1 MTSIY
6 FRICLYLLGCFVIE
20 ADNPVQVLGRTLRE
34 IVLWP
39 KLIQNELRST
49 LSACLFQ
56 FFVTFF

>member
-20 ADNPVQVLGRTLRE
+20 ADNPVQVLGRTLRV

-39 KLIQNELRST
+39 KLIQNELRSS
-49 LSACLFQ
+49 LSACLF
-56 FFVTFF
+56 